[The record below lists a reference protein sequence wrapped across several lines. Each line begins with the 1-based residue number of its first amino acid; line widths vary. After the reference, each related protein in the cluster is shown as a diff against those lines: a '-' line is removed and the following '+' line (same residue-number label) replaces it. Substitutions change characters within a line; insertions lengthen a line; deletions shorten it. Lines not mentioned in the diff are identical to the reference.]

1 MKSTFFISF
10 CCMLGMQVS
19 AQDSAIEAST
29 HYEGIGDYPEN
40 LNAGVALARIV
51 DGLGFRYYWG
61 SKDLTSEDLAYRP
74 SDEARSAMETLSH
87 IHYMVLFMENTVTG
101 NVTTFPEPEG
111 ELPFEALRST
121 TLQRIQNISKQLS
134 NMDAQS
140 ISKLE
145 MKIKAG
151 EHDMQAPFWHFL
163 QGPIGDAYYHLG
175 QIVCYR
181 RTTGNPVDPSVQPFQ
196 GKRVNS

>member
-1 MKSTFFISF
+1 MKNSTLASS
-10 CCMLGMQVS
+10 QS
-19 AQDSAIEAST
+19 ANLESSK
-29 HYEGIGDYPEN
+29 HYESVPAYPDTFT
-40 LNAGVALARIV
+40 AGTALARIV
-51 DGLGFRYYWG
+51 DGLGFRYYWVTH
-61 SKDLTSEDLAYRP
+61 DLSPTDLAYRP
-74 SDEARSAMETLSH
+74 TDEARSSMETLSH
-87 IHYMVLFMENTVTG
+87 LHYMVLFMENTVTG